1 MHTHVHL
8 TPYSSPVPMKGKSM
22 RSMWMAALVLALGA
36 PVAHAQT
43 SKPAKKTEPAA
54 KTPPATPAPAATP
67 APGAESEDA
76 KTIYALGVSVG
87 KDLSFFALTP
97 EEVQILQ
104 RGIADS
110 ISGTAAGVDPKEY
123 GPKIQALAKARQAQA
138 SAAMLVRAAKEPG
151 AVKLPSGVIYRETQP
166 GTGRSPRPTD
176 TVKVNYEGRLLDGTV
191 FDTSAK
197 RGIPVEFPLNGV
209 IPCWTQGVAKMKV
222 GGKAKLTCPGDTAY
236 GERPPPGSR
245 IPPNGVLVFD
255 VELVDIPGD
264 TSQQ

>member
-1 MHTHVHL
+1 
-8 TPYSSPVPMKGKSM
+8 MKGKSM

-43 SKPAKKTEPAA
+43 SKPAKKPEPAA

-67 APGAESEDA
+67 APGAPPALESEDA

-97 EEVQILQ
+97 EEVQLLQ

-110 ISGTAAGVDPKEY
+110 ISGTAAPVDPKEY
-123 GPKIQALAKARQAQA
+123 APKIQALAKTRQAQA
-138 SAAMLVRAAKEPG
+138 GAALLTRAAREPG
-151 AVKLPSGVIYRETQP
+151 AVKLPSGVIYLETQP
-166 GTGRSPRPTD
+166 GSGRSPRATD

-222 GGKAKLTCPGDTAY
+222 GGKAKLTCPPETAY

-245 IPPNGVLVFD
+245 IPPNAVLVFD
-255 VELVDIPGD
+255 VELMDIPGD
-264 TSQQ
+264 TTKQ